1 MSVSL
6 KNSFTKAGSNWVWG
20 MLRVFNFPLFS
31 QLQLSLYLPPWLC
44 GYCRERPE
52 LNWCSQPDHVQQQLR
67 LWRKNWESAGQSQI
81 PTLQPGS
88 GEKGGRE
95 GGREG
100 GRGLPL
106 IGLTVVRGQQHDG
119 VLPGVNRRLDPVLAG
134 LPSVQ
139 SVQSVSVHLYT
150 AALYR
155 TDSLNLWR
163 HWQWRESSV
172 AILQNLQWTPTN
184 LRQVKLERSATHCRF
199 STKQRM
205 DEKTKTRKI
214 DGAPFSVS

>member
-44 GYCRERPE
+44 GYCRERSE
-52 LNWCSQPDHVQQQLR
+52 LNWSSQLDHVQQQLR
-67 LWRKNWESAGQSQI
+67 LWRKNWESAGQLSHRSRHSSQVA
-81 PTLQPGS
+81 
-88 GEKGGRE
+88 ERRE